1 MALLTLAKKEVVVV
15 YVLDQVA
22 PSPSVVTAGV
32 LFVSI
37 SYLVCPSK
45 DRVRKLNDLHE
56 PVVAGEYQGKV
67 S

>member
-1 MALLTLAKKEVVVV
+1 MVLLTLAKKEVVVV

-22 PSPSVVTAGV
+22 PSPSVATAEV

-37 SYLVCPSK
+37 SYLGYPSK
-45 DRVRKLNDLHE
+45 DRVGKLNDLHE